1 MSKNI
6 KTKLCAIAIAAALA
20 VSLSLTGCND
30 SFKKTESNQ
39 PQTTSSDSSV
49 VQVSDVKSKLG
60 DNIAAKSEHY
70 TVSLPMIRRIFKNS
84 YNSFTAYYASYYG
97 FDTTKSSKVQ
107 FYDEENNITW
117 YDEFIESAKSEVT
130 QLFTLC
136 EAAQK
141 EGVSI
146 DDDDR
151 KDIDDTLENMRTA
164 ASEAGKT
171 VDEYI
176 SSTFGE
182 GLTEK
187 DVLENLEQTTL
198 ASKYYKKIYDGFTYT
213 DEQYE
218 QTYNENKESY
228 QYVDFLTF
236 TFGYGTVDSSDSSVA
251 VDEQQKEKAKKAAE
265 ELAKVKSEQE
275 FKEYITKYLNEN
287 PDYVNISTESS
298 YTQEDFDAAV
308 TSQVNSALKQKYAY
322 ETTTDA
328 GKWMFSE
335 DRKENETYSFE
346 GTSSYNVVMLLKT
359 PYRDESLLKN
369 VRHIL
374 ITSDSDASDEEAK
387 KKADEEA
394 KKKAEEV
401 YEAWKNG
408 EATEDSFAALATE
421 YNATSDPHSAAS
433 GGLYEDVY
441 QGEMVPT
448 FNDWVFDASRKPGDT
463 GIVKTDYG
471 YHIMYFVGDGMEAW
485 KSSIDA
491 VMRKDDYAKKYEEL
505 QKTVTI
511 EFDDDYINTILDPVE
526 EAELENEASDVSSD
540 ESSIASE
547 SVVESVVE
555 SSVESVAESSVESK
569 TEGSAENSGESAA
582 DNEN

>member
-20 VSLSLTGCND
+20 VSFSLTGCND
-30 SFKKTESNQ
+30 SFKKTESGQ
-39 PQTTSSDSSV
+39 PQTSDSSV
-49 VQVSDVKSKLG
+49 VQVSNAESKFG

-70 TVSLPMIRRIFKNS
+70 TISLPMIKRIFKNS
-84 YNSFTAYYASYYG
+84 YNSFTTYYASSYG
-97 FDTTKSSKVQ
+97 FDTTKSSKTQ
-107 FYDEENNITW
+107 YYDEENKITW
-117 YDEFIESAKSEVT
+117 YDQFIDSAKNEVI

-136 EAAQK
+136 ETAQK
-141 EGVSI
+141 EGITI
-146 DDDDR
+146 DDEDR
-151 KDIDDTLENMRTA
+151 KDIDKTLDQMRTA
-164 ASEAGKT
+164 ASEAGTT

-218 QTYNENKESY
+218 KTYNENKESY

-236 TFGYGTVDSSDSSVA
+236 TFGYGAKDSSESSVTI
-251 VDEQQKEKAKKAAE
+251 DEAQKEKAKKAAE

-275 FKEYITKYLNEN
+275 FKDYITKYLKEN
-287 PDYVNISTESS
+287 PDYVNISAENS
-298 YTQEDFDAAV
+298 YSQEEFDAAV

-322 ETTTDA
+322 EKTTDA
-328 GKWMFSE
+328 GKWMF
-335 DRKENETYSFE
+335 DDTRKVNETYLFE
-346 GTSSYNVVMLLKT
+346 GTSSYSVVMLLKT
-359 PYRDESLLKN
+359 PYRDESILKN

-374 ITSDSDASDEEAK
+374 IASDADGSDEEAK

-394 KKKAEEV
+394 KKKADEV
-401 YEAWKNG
+401 YEEWKNG
-408 EATEDSFAALATE
+408 EATEETFAALATE
-421 YNATSDPHSAAS
+421 YNATSDPNSAAS

-471 YHIMYFVGDGMEAW
+471 YHIMYFVGDSIAAW

-491 VMRKDDYAKKYEEL
+491 VMRRDDYSKKYEEL
-505 QKTVTI
+505 KKAVTI
-511 EFDDDYINTILDPVE
+511 DFDDDYINTILDPVE
-526 EAELENEASDVSSD
+526 EAAQQEENSE
-540 ESSIASE
+540 ESSESSVENSTESKPESSAENSVESKSE
-547 SVVESVVE
+547 SIVE
-555 SSVESVAESSVESK
+555 SSV
-569 TEGSAENSGESAA
+569 ESAA